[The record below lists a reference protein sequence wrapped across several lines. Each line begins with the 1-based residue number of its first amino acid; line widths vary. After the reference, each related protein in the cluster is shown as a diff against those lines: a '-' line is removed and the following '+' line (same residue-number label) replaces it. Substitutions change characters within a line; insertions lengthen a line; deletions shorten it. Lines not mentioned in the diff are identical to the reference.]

1 MVSPAAPTTT
11 TPYAKP
17 RRTFVPQDLD
27 LADFS
32 KIEPLYQALL
42 KRNVDTAESLEKWL
56 DDASELAAVIDEYGS
71 RRYIDKSCHTDDAQ
85 IEQAYLHFVENVEPR
100 IKPLH
105 FALQQKYMQS
115 PARPKLT
122 SRDVRFRMLDRKWA
136 ADVELFRE
144 ENVPLET
151 EVTKIVNEYDKTMG
165 AMVVNFRGQDYTL
178 QQLARFI
185 EEPDRPTRQ
194 QAWEASTNRRLQDRE
209 KVETLFD
216 KLLPLREKI
225 ARNAGMSDF
234 RAFAWKANKRFDY
247 TPEDCLRFADA
258 IAKTCVPVVAEL
270 DKRRRE
276 DLKLDTLR
284 PWDLSVDPKNRP
296 PLRPFK
302 EAETDVF
309 IDKTKS
315 IFQRLSPQLADDFET
330 LRTRRNLDLQSRKG
344 KQPGGYQC
352 SLEESREPFV
362 FMNAAGLQRD
372 VETLL
377 HEGGHAFHALA
388 ARNEPLVFLRHAPM
402 EFCEVASMSMEALGS
417 EHFDVFYPQKADA
430 ARAKRSY
437 LEGVIRFFPWMAII
451 DSFQHWIYTHPAHTR
466 QQRQAEWL
474 RLMDKYYSRL
484 DWSGYEAARESL
496 WQRQLHLYH
505 APFYYVE
512 YGIAQLGALQ
522 LWMKSKAD
530 PQKAV
535 ANYRAALTLG
545 GTRPLPELFTA
556 AGIAF
561 DFSEKTLRPLMN
573 ALGDELARLPS

>member
-1 MVSPAAPTTT
+1 MVATAAPANQTT
-11 TPYAKP
+11 Y

-42 KRNVDTAESLEKWL
+42 GRPVDTPEQLEKWL
-56 DDASELAAVIDEYGS
+56 RDVSELSSVVDEYGS
-71 RRYIDKSCHTDDAQ
+71 RRYIDKSCHTDDPA
-85 IEQAYLHFVENVEPR
+85 IEKAYLHFVENVEPQ

-105 FALQQKYMQS
+105 FQLQRKYMQS
-115 PARPKLT
+115 PARAALRGRGT
-122 SRDVRFRMLDRKWA
+122 GYAILDRKWA
-136 ADVELFRE
+136 ADVELFRD

-151 EVTKIVNEYDKTMG
+151 EVTKLVNEYDKTMG
-165 AMVVNFRGQDYTL
+165 AMIVNFRGRDYTL

-185 EEPDRPTRQ
+185 EEPDRKTRQ
-194 QAWEASTNRRLQDRE
+194 EAWEASTNRRLQDRE
-209 KVETLFD
+209 KVEAVYE

-225 ARNAGMSDF
+225 ARNAGMSDY
-234 RAFAWKANKRFDY
+234 RAFVWKANKRFDY
-247 TPEDCLRFADA
+247 TPDDCLRFADS
-258 IAKTCVPVVAEL
+258 IAKACVPIVAEL
-270 DKRRRE
+270 DKRRQK
-276 DLKLDTLR
+276 DLGVETLR
-284 PWDLSVDPKNRP
+284 PWDLTVDPKNRP

-302 EAETDVF
+302 ETETEQFVDR
-309 IDKTKS
+309 TKA
-315 IFQRLSPQLADDFET
+315 IFQRLSPQLADEFET

-388 ARNEPLVFLRHAPM
+388 AREEPLVFLRSAPM
-402 EFCEVASMSMEALGS
+402 EFCEVASMSMEALGC
-417 EHFDVFYPQKADA
+417 EHFDVFYANPADA

-451 DSFQHWIYTHPAHTR
+451 DSFQHWIYTHPGHTR
-466 QQRQAEWL
+466 PQRTAEWL
-474 RLMDKYYSRL
+474 RLLERFYSRL
-484 DWSGYEAARESL
+484 DWSGHEAAKESL
-496 WQRQLHLYH
+496 WQRQLHLFH
-505 APFYYVE
+505 HPFYYVE

-522 LWMKSKAD
+522 LWMKARQDPRKAI
-530 PQKAV
+530 
-535 ANYRAALTLG
+535 ANYRAALALG
-545 GTRPLPELFTA
+545 GTKPLPELFSA

-561 DFSEKTLRPLMN
+561 DFSDKTLRPLMN
-573 ALGDELARLPS
+573 ALGEELARLPS